1 MENITQLDNNEI
13 AKIISSLNLGL
24 FNYKSS
30 DAKYNAQQNLAG
42 RNYFATDET
51 LRYFG
56 SRISRASETCSG
68 LLFYVIESS
77 YLNMEKTKRGF
88 RYAIFDLFG
97 HEVGR
102 QSLDEAMSTSDK
114 ALKAMYDKL
123 NTINVANHYRQALES
138 QARQAERKAENY
150 KDALLRI
157 EELR

>member
-1 MENITQLDNNEI
+1 MENNEL
-13 AKIISSLNLGL
+13 ATIISSLNLGL
-24 FNYKSS
+24 FSHKSS
-30 DAKYNAQQNLAG
+30 DAKYNAQENLAG
-42 RNYFATDET
+42 RNYFATDDT

-56 SRISRASETCSG
+56 SRISKSSETCSG

-102 QSLDEAMSTSDK
+102 QSLDEALPTSDK

-123 NTINVANHYRQALES
+123 NSVDVLAHYKQALEGEI
-138 QARQAERKAENY
+138 RHAERKAGNY
-150 KDALLRI
+150 KDAI
-157 EELR
+157 AKMGV